1 MISTSQKINDFSD
14 LFNQIDTFFLDMYGV
29 LWNGTDFYENAL
41 NTLEKLKQFNK
52 KICIISNMTTVHTVF
67 CASKAPKGL
76 IQGVHFD
83 QVVTSGDI
91 CKAAINNHLFESLS
105 HQNDFHYY
113 VLGENNPALFESI
126 APHETKEISKA
137 DVVYFSGLGSQSFES
152 FLPELKTAL
161 QKKLPAVCAN
171 PDVFFMQNNQKLPA
185 QGLFADY
192 YQKHGGKVTF
202 FGKPYPLIFETALL
216 KMKADKNKTLM
227 AGDMLTTDIQ
237 GAVNAGLK
245 SVLITGTGVT
255 AEALKNGETLD
266 NILNRA
272 KIYPS
277 FIKDTFADD

>member
-1 MISTSQKINDFSD
+1 MSLSFKKLNAFSD
-14 LFNQIDTFFLDMYGV
+14 LDNPITTLFSDMYGV
-29 LWNGTDFYENAL
+29 LWDGTDFYENAL
-41 NTLEKLKQFNK
+41 KTLEKLKQK
-52 KICIISNMTTVHTVF
+52 GLKICIISNMTTVQSVF
-67 CASKAPKGL
+67 CASKAQKGL
-76 IQGVHFD
+76 IKGVHFD
-83 QVVTSGDI
+83 EVVTSGDL
-91 CKAAINNHLFESLS
+91 CKAAIENHLFESLS
-105 HQNDFHYY
+105 HKSSCRYF
-113 VLGENNPALFESI
+113 VLGEENPALFESV
-126 APHETKEISKA
+126 AAYETKEVSKA
-137 DVVYFSGLGSQSFES
+137 DVIYFSGLDSHSFES
-152 FLPELKTAL
+152 YLPDLNTAL
-161 QKKLPAVCAN
+161 QKNLPAVCAN
-171 PDVFFMQNNQKLPA
+171 PDTFFMQNNQKLPA

-216 KMKADKNKTLM
+216 KMKADKDKTLM

-255 AEALKNGETLD
+255 ADALKNGETLD